1 MTLLQEGED
10 DSDFSNGQWSQST
23 YSDVS
28 RSPSPPSNTLST
40 SHYPPVK
47 RKTTTS
53 LDKHKDAKKGTK
65 RSKPTT
71 AIAPAIALIMLKLPE
86 VRQCFNSKDVSFECM
101 QLYCLE

>member
-1 MTLLQEGED
+1 MILMQEGED

-28 RSPSPPSNTLST
+28 GSPSPPSNTLPT

-47 RKTTTS
+47 RKATIS
-53 LDKHKDAKKGTK
+53 LDKQKDAKKGTT
-65 RSKPTT
+65 RIKPTT
-71 AIAPAIALIMLKLPE
+71 AIAPEIALIMLKLPE

-101 QLYCLE
+101 RYCIV